1 MSKKNNDTKEMTIAQ
16 VIKKR
21 KSDLAVKRGYAEL
34 IIRIILILLVGY
46 LIFTQVFIITQVH
59 GMGMFPAVKDGD
71 LVIAFRLQK
80 DYQKNDVVV
89 YEKDGRISINRIV
102 AMQNDIVQMDNKGDL
117 LINGTTKTGEIMFPS
132 YSKEAIKYP
141 YCVSHN
147 SVFVLGDYRTIAV
160 DSRDYGELNVDEI
173 EGKVITIFRRR
184 GI

>member
-1 MSKKNNDTKEMTIAQ
+1 MTIAQ

-21 KSDLAVKRGYAEL
+21 KSDLAVKRGYSEL
-34 IIRIILILLVGY
+34 IIRIILILFVGY

-80 DYQKNDVVV
+80 DYQKNDVVI
-89 YEKDGRISINRIV
+89 YEKDGQTHINRII
-102 AMQNDIVQMDNKGDL
+102 ALENDKVMIEENGKL
-117 LINGTTKTGEIMFPS
+117 FINGTAQTGEIIFPT
-132 YSKEAIKYP
+132 YLKGEQKYP
-141 YCVSHN
+141 YTVPAN

-160 DSRDYGELNVDEI
+160 DSRDYGAISSDDI
-173 EGKVITIFRRR
+173 EGKIITIFRRR